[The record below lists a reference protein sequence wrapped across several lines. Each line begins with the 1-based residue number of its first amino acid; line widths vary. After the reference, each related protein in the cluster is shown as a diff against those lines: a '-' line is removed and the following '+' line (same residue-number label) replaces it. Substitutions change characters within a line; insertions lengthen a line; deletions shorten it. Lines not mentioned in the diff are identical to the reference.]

1 MSDDE
6 SDNGSD
12 DVEEQLQELREKE
25 SQGNRL
31 DRENPQN
38 QPDLV
43 DSIEDALEQ
52 IDDGEK
58 SDTITA
64 FDPRFAALL
73 EALGEHDDE
82 MERIFEDLRDAYDG
96 NSGVTRQSKSGI
108 IKLAI
113 RVGLQEGSE
122 ATIESLEE
130 AISRR
135 TTTTV

>member
-1 MSDDE
+1 MTGDKSEDD
-6 SDNGSD
+6 GD
-12 DVEEQLQELREKE
+12 DVEERLKQLREEE
-25 SQGNRL
+25 STGNRL
-31 DRENPQN
+31 DRENPKN
-38 QPDLV
+38 QPDLI
-43 DSIEDALEQ
+43 DSISEALDE
-52 IDDGEK
+52 IDEGNK

-73 EALGEHDDE
+73 EALGEHDEE
-82 MERIFEDLRDAYDG
+82 MERVFEDLRDAYDG
-96 NSGVTRQSKSGI
+96 NSGVKRQSKSGI